1 MNSLVFVNRFFAPDC
16 SATSQL
22 LSDLA
27 FALARHGADV
37 KVVTSRQLYDN
48 PSISLD
54 AEETTHGVHVTRVA
68 TSRFGRDGLVGRAV
82 DYATFYLNATR
93 ILLNRL
99 KPGDLVIA
107 KTDPPLLSLCAG
119 YAAKQRGATLVN
131 WIQDLFPEVATA
143 LDLHP
148 IPLAAP
154 ILLWL
159 RNRTLQQAA
168 CNVVLGER
176 MKERLIQARIEPNR
190 ITVIPN
196 WADGQQ
202 IRPIRPEENP
212 LRAEWKLGNRFVV
225 GYSGNLGRAH
235 EFNTI
240 LGAAEKLKTAENIVF
255 LFIGGGAQRDWIEQE
270 AKRKGL
276 TNILFKPYQLRQRLG
291 LSLNV
296 PDVHLISL
304 QPALEGLIVP
314 SKFYG
319 IAAAGRPTLF
329 VGDPEGEIPRILRET
344 ACGYT
349 IPTGDSECLANLI
362 LKLSLGGD
370 ALNMGARAR
379 IVFDEQFDQEHAFAA
394 WEHLLQQVSGST

>member
-1 MNSLVFVNRFFAPDC
+1 MNSLVFINRFFAPDH

-37 KVVTSRQLYDN
+37 KVITSRQLYDD
-48 PSISLD
+48 PSIRLD
-54 AEETTHGVHVTRVA
+54 AEETIHGVRVTRIA
-68 TSRFGRDGLVGRAV
+68 TSRFGRDGLVGRTS

-93 ILLNRL
+93 ILLHRL
-99 KPGDLVIA
+99 KAGDLLIA

-143 LDLHP
+143 LDLNP
-148 IPLAAP
+148 IRVATP
-154 ILLWL
+154 ILQRL
-159 RNRTLQQAA
+159 RNLTLQEAA

-176 MKERLIQARIEPNR
+176 MKERLLQARIEPDR
-190 ITVIPN
+190 IAVIPN
-196 WADGQQ
+196 WADGQL

-212 LRAEWKLGNRFVV
+212 LRAEWKLGDRFVV
-225 GYSGNLGRAH
+225 GYSGNMGRAH

-240 LGAAEKLKTAENIVF
+240 LGAAEKLKTSEGIVF
-255 LFIGGGAQRDWIEQE
+255 LFIGGGAQRGWIERE
-270 AKRKGL
+270 AKRKRL
-276 TNILFKPYQLRQRLG
+276 TNILFQPYQLKERLG
-291 LSLNV
+291 LSLSV

-304 QPALEGLIVP
+304 HPALEGLIVP

-344 ACGYT
+344 GSGYT
-349 IPTGDSECLANLI
+349 ILIGDSDCLANRI
-362 LKLSLGGD
+362 LELSLGGEI
-370 ALNMGARAR
+370 LNMGARAR
-379 IVFDEQFDQEHAFAA
+379 IAFDKQFDQEHAFAA
-394 WEHLLQQVSGST
+394 WKHLLEKVSASA